1 MENLSDT
8 SASGSLDERK
18 LQYEAA
24 ARIREL
30 DLREREVAA
39 KESEADSKEKEL
51 ERSRWLNPTV
61 IGIFV
66 AAIGLL
72 SSVVVARLNKQH
84 YTGPGAAASSV
95 DHHPYGYPDGN
106 GKTRISSFVG
116 ICYSLQILDSLTIRD
131 GQSISNAHR
140 YPRESH
146 HFRRLVRWRVLRGRH
161 NSRLRSRRL

>member
-72 SSVVVARLNKQH
+72 SSVVVARLNNNATQALERQRAQS
-84 YTGPGAAASSV
+84 TIILEAI
-95 DHHPYGYPDGN
+95 PDGN
-106 GKTRISSFVG
+106 TRETRIAPLVG
-116 ICYSLQILDSLTIRD
+116 ICYSLQILRT
-131 GQSISNAHR
+131 H
-140 YPRESH
+140 
-146 HFRRLVRWRVLRGRH
+146 
-161 NSRLRSRRL
+161 